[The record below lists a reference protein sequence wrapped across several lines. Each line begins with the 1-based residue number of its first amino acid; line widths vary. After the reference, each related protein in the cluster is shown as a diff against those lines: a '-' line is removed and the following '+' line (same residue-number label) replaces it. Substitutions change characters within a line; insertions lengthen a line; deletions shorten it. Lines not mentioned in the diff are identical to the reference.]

1 MKVEPQPRT
10 ASASAKGGLRCLKT
24 VAHLIVGPARDKRC
38 VVLSLSCGARL
49 RPGYPQH
56 YCTLRMPAARPSVAV
71 PPVLPAGKEPRNFG
85 LHRDKQLAVV
95 RQLTGIIQRPPN
107 AVPRPTIRQTKA

>member
-1 MKVEPQPRT
+1 V
-10 ASASAKGGLRCLKT
+10 
-24 VAHLIVGPARDKRC
+24 HLIVGPARDERC

-56 YCTLRMPAARPSVAV
+56 YCTLRIACCPADVAV

-85 LHRDKQLAVV
+85 LHRVKP
-95 RQLTGIIQRPPN
+95 RGRPP
-107 AVPRPTIRQTKA
+107 AHRHHPAAAECCAQADHPPDQGV